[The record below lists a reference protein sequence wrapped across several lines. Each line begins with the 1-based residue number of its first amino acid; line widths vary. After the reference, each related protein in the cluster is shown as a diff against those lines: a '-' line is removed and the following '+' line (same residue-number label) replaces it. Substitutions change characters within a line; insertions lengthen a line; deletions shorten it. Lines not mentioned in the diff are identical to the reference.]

1 MTLAYKL
8 RAPGQKG
15 IHVSAWGS
23 FLGQLLLRSMDR
35 AEDLYTAMKIRGFNG
50 EFIYAEKIEYKYS
63 DIMVCLV
70 VIWTCLLFRY
80 LNIALMIG
88 NGIMM
93 HK

>member
-35 AEDLYTAMKIRGFNG
+35 AEEIYTAMKMRGFNG
-50 EFIYAEKIEYKYS
+50 EFIYSEKKKFKYS
-63 DIMVCLV
+63 DLV
-70 VIWTCLLFRY
+70 VCILVIGMCILFR
-80 LNIALMIG
+80 LVL
-88 NGIMM
+88 
-93 HK
+93 